1 MKKLIAFG
9 ILFTALL
16 NAVTASDAVEA
27 RQLFFASKAKLA
39 LKNVHLILD
48 LKTFD
53 GRGKSKTKSLD
64 IAFAEFNK
72 EKKVLVKITAPD
84 NVKGTKI
91 LTTDSP
97 DKKGIVE
104 IYMPATGKI
113 QKIKASKR
121 NLKIMGS
128 EIPLA
133 QFSNIVEAGFK
144 FSLLGKD
151 DLDGTLC
158 YKIKLE
164 SPDAKEYGVAFVS
177 VKDKNLLQLEQY
189 NSRGEMATLT
199 KFSNYVE
206 VSNTSGKYY
215 PRFISVKNLKTGERS
230 DMKILRAN
238 YISDISIN
246 DFSLANSN
254 S

>member
-1 MKKLIAFG
+1 MKKTIAFG
-9 ILFTALL
+9 VLFTILL
-16 NAVTASDAVEA
+16 NSVTASNTVEA

-53 GRGKSKTKSLD
+53 GRGNSKAKSLD

-72 EKKVLVKITAPD
+72 EKKILIKITAPD

-113 QKIKASKR
+113 QKIRASKR
-121 NLKIMGS
+121 NLRIMGS

-133 QFSNIVEAGFK
+133 QFSNVVEAGFK

-151 DLDGTLC
+151 DLNGTLC

-164 SPDAKEYGVAFVS
+164 SPDAGEYGIAFVS
-177 VKDKNLLQLEQY
+177 VKDENLLRLEQY
-189 NSRGEMATLT
+189 DSRQVMITLT
-199 KFSNYVE
+199 KFSEYAE

-215 PRFISVKNLKTGERS
+215 PRFISVKNLKTGECS
-230 DMKILRAN
+230 DMKILRAS
-238 YISDISIN
+238 YITDISID
-246 DFSLANSN
+246 DFSLANAGS
-254 S
+254 